1 MKDEYELGNGDK
13 LIMGTKMKTVLG
25 SIHCNNPTKPQEA
38 DILFTHQSLASRVS
52 SIMVTVVG
60 KVKRGPGKGRVI
72 KTNVYASRVLT
83 MMRVF
88 KARKAARRQ
97 SLTPEEMTRRQMQL
111 QRDSYR
117 LSSAMNSGDLK

>member
-1 MKDEYELGNGDK
+1 MKDEYDVGGGDK
-13 LIMGTKMKTVLG
+13 LIIGTKMKTVLG
-25 SIHCNNPTKPQEA
+25 SIHSNNPTKPQEA
-38 DILFTHQSLASRVS
+38 DILFNYRSLATRVS

-72 KTNVYASRVLT
+72 KTGVYASTVLT
-83 MMRVF
+83 MKRVF
-88 KARKAARRQ
+88 KARKTARRQ

-111 QRDSYR
+111 HRDSYR

>member
-25 SIHCNNPTKPQEA
+25 SIHCNNPTKPQET

-111 QRDSYR
+111 HRDSYR